1 MKAWYWP
8 AWRLANAAASKSTSA
23 FETDLTVCDEVSK
36 PLCLSRIADSPK
48 SLTSTS
54 ARRFLG
60 VFTSMDSAS
69 NSLVAKISM
78 RLPILRFDK
87 ITASGPSKLRT
98 LSMPSLTSSVTNRL
112 MSIPSLQPL
121 CECANRDLHPHL
133 FLILSIFNRGLG
145 SAVTRSRRCLN
156 AQGHRPKRMETL
168 PLFLYSLCT
177 QLCSRCGSADASAYL
192 YPLLWRYLIVG
203 QHMESSMIGPH

>member
-1 MKAWYWP
+1 
-8 AWRLANAAASKSTSA
+8 
-23 FETDLTVCDEVSK
+23 
-36 PLCLSRIADSPK
+36 
-48 SLTSTS
+48 
-54 ARRFLG
+54 
-60 VFTSMDSAS
+60 MDSAS

-133 FLILSIFNRGLG
+133 FLILSISNRGL
-145 SAVTRSRRCLN
+145 RSVC
-156 AQGHRPKRMETL
+156 AL
-168 PLFLYSLCT
+168 P
-177 QLCSRCGSADASAYL
+177 
-192 YPLLWRYLIVG
+192 
-203 QHMESSMIGPH
+203 